1 MKRSVLISLSAVV
14 LLIAGVAN
22 QQVHGQSG
30 STGAAGTVPL
40 FEVDPAWPKLPNNWV
55 MGLVSS
61 VAVDQRD
68 HVWILHRPRVVEADK
83 RRSAAP
89 AVLEFDA
96 AGKFVQGW
104 GGPADGIEWPDA
116 EHGIYVDDKDGVWIG
131 GSSRQGA
138 AVCEAGTCSRN
149 DDMLTKFTAQGKF
162 VLQIGRRNQS
172 TGPKDT
178 KNVHAAT
185 DVFVYRKTNELF
197 VSDGYQGPGAQG
209 NCRVVVFDATTG
221 AFKRFFGAFANAP
234 LCDSAT
240 AEGEGGGRAGRG
252 AAQGGAGRGRGAASA
267 LETEGPGPLQFGTV
281 HGIELSNDG
290 RVYVADRGNRRIQ
303 IFDLNGKYI
312 DQLFIN
318 RSGPNPQSA
327 AGLAFST
334 DPEQKFMYVADYG
347 NSRIVVVDRKKLTVL
362 YQFGTRS
369 AKPGDFQGI
378 HNIAVDSKGNL
389 YTAEVAPG
397 ARAQRF
403 VFKGVGPAPTAA
415 K

>member
-1 MKRSVLISLSAVV
+1 MKRSVLIRLGAVV
-14 LLIAGVAN
+14 LLLAGVTN
-22 QQVHGQSG
+22 QQVHSQSG
-30 STGAAGTVPL
+30 RTGAAGTVPL

-83 RRSAAP
+83 RKSTAP

-96 AGKFVQGW
+96 AGQFVQGW
-104 GGPADGIEWPDA
+104 GGPADGVEWPDA

-131 GSSRQGA
+131 GSSRKGA
-138 AVCEAGTCSRN
+138 AVCEAGTCTRN
-149 DDMLTKFTAQGKF
+149 DDMLMKFTAQGRF
-162 VLQIGRRNQS
+162 VMQIGRRDQS

-178 KNVHAAT
+178 RNVHAAT

-240 AEGEGGGRAGRG
+240 AEGEGGGGGR
-252 AAQGGAGRGRGAASA
+252 GRGRGAAPA
-267 LETEGPGPLQFGTV
+267 LETQGPGPAQFGTV

-290 RVYVADRGNRRIQ
+290 LVYVADRGNRRIQ
-303 IFDLNGKYI
+303 VFDLNGKYV
-312 DQLFIN
+312 DQVFIN
-318 RSGPNPQSA
+318 RGGPNSQSA

-334 DPEQKFMYVADYG
+334 DPAQTFMYVADYG
-347 NSRIVVVDRKKLTVL
+347 NSHIVVVDRKTLSVL
-362 YQFGTRS
+362 YQFGARS

-403 VFKGVGPAPTAA
+403 VFKGMGPAPAA
-415 K
+415 AQ

>member
-1 MKRSVLISLSAVV
+1 MKRSVLIGLGAVV
-14 LLIAGVAN
+14 LLAGLAN
-22 QQVHGQSG
+22 QPVHSQSG

-40 FEVDPAWPKLPNNWV
+40 FELDPAWPKLPNNWV

-68 HVWILHRPRVVEADK
+68 HVWILHRPRVVEAGK
-83 RRSAAP
+83 RTSAAP

-104 GGPADGIEWPDA
+104 GGPAEGVEWPDA
-116 EHGIYVDDKDGVWIG
+116 EHGIYVDDNDGIWIG
-131 GSSRQGA
+131 GSSRKGA
-138 AVCEAGTCSRN
+138 AVCEAGTCTRN

-162 VLQIGRRNQS
+162 VMQIGRRDQS

-209 NCRVVVFDATTG
+209 NCRVAVFDATTG
-221 AFKRFFGAFANAP
+221 AFKRSFGAFANAP
-234 LCDSAT
+234 LCAADA
-240 AEGEGGGRAGRG
+240 AGGGGR
-252 AAQGGAGRGRGAASA
+252 RGRGAAPA
-267 LETEGPGPLQFGTV
+267 LETQGPGPAQFGSV

-290 RVYVADRGNRRIQ
+290 LVYVADRGNRRIQ
-303 IFDLNGKYI
+303 MFDLNGKYI
-312 DQLFIN
+312 DQVFIN
-318 RSGPNPQSA
+318 RSGPDSQSA

-347 NSRIVVVDRKKLTVL
+347 NSHIVVVDRKKLTVL
-362 YQFGTRS
+362 YQFGARS

-403 VFKGVGPAPTAA
+403 VFKGMGPAPAPA
-415 K
+415 N